1 MRVLRVLIVLAVV
14 LMAAGC
20 AATADLRGAPGG
32 MEPSATATPNWDPPF
47 EPDLVVDREFP
58 DDDGTPVRCTIF
70 TSAVLDSATAG
81 EDAQQRLEAAK
92 AHLAHPTVNWS
103 TVEVNLDDMPADEQ
117 ASRRDQ
123 GVTGPQLYTMVLST
137 MIAVDFDAAIGLGSG
152 VSRQGYVRCAH

>member
-1 MRVLRVLIVLAVV
+1 MRLLRVPIVVTVV

-20 AATADLRGAPGG
+20 TTTADLRGVPGG
-32 MEPSATATPNWDPPF
+32 MEPSASATPRSDPPF

-58 DDDGTPVRCTIF
+58 DDDGTPVRCTVF

-81 EDAQQRLEAAK
+81 EDAQQRLDAAK
-92 AHLAHPTVNWS
+92 AHLAHPTVDWS
-103 TVEVNLDDMPADEQ
+103 TVDVDLDDMPADEQ

-123 GVTGPQLYTMVLST
+123 GVTSPQLYTMVLST

-152 VSRQGYVRCAH
+152 VSRQSYVRCAH